1 MGAVILTILKII
13 GITLAVLVGLILLI
27 VLLVGFVPVRYKAAA
42 EYPAEGTLKA
52 DVISQRKREAL
63 KNKVKTVDLEEGE
76 TPEKEKKHLEVK
88 ADAVVSWLLHIVHVR
103 YSLDSTGSIM
113 TVRLFGLFKIYS
125 NDPKSVKKKE
135 EKRKKKEEKKRKKAE
150 KQAAKEKAKKG
161 SLKEDKPEKTET
173 EEVKEIKALE
183 TEKEEVKNQEAK
195 SEEKKTDEEKS
206 ETVKS
211 GEGSKEETAEASET
225 DKDKAASE
233 EKDKDT
239 SDEWDAFDDDDEP
252 DDEPGEKKG
261 IVGKLKGIYGKLS
274 SIFKKI
280 KYVKDMKDDERVRSG
295 LSYGKKKLF
304 LIIKRVLPKKVKG
317 RVAFGMDDPATT
329 GYIMGGVCLFY
340 RHWRG
345 HFLVEPDFEKKRL
358 EADVNLKGR
367 IVLAMLVI
375 PAVKVWFNKDI
386 KHIRRRVDKL
396 KKM

>member
-27 VLLVGFVPVRYKAAA
+27 VLLVGFVPVRYKASA

-76 TPEKEKKHLEVK
+76 APEKEKKHLEIK

-113 TVRLFGLFKIYS
+113 TVRLFGFFKIYS

-135 EKRKKKEEKKRKKAE
+135 EKRKKKEEKKRRKEE
-150 KQAAKEKAKKG
+150 KQAAKERAKKG

-195 SEEKKTDEEKS
+195 SEEKKPNEEKS
-206 ETVKS
+206 GNV
-211 GEGSKEETAEASET
+211 KEEDGSTEDKAEKPEVSET
-225 DKDKAASE
+225 DKDKDSI
-233 EKDKDT
+233 DD
-239 SDEWDAFDDDDEP
+239 WDAFDDDEP
-252 DDEPGEKKG
+252 EEKKG
-261 IVGKLKGIYGKLS
+261 IIGKIKGIFGKIKGIFGKIS
-274 SIFKKI
+274 SIFKKLQ
-280 KYVKDMKDDERVRSG
+280 YVKDMKDDERVRSG

>member
-27 VLLVGFVPVRYKAAA
+27 VLLVGFVPVRYKASA

-76 TPEKEKKHLEVK
+76 APEKEKKHLEIK

-125 NDPKSVKKKE
+125 NDPESVRKKEEKKRKKE
-135 EKRKKKEEKKRKKAE
+135 EKRKKKEEKQRRKEE
-150 KQAAKEKAKKG
+150 KKAAKEKPQKD
-161 SLKEDKPEKTET
+161 SSKENKPVET
-173 EEVKEIKALE
+173 EEVKALE
-183 TEKEEVKNQEAK
+183 AEPEKAENQETDAK
-195 SEEKKTDEEKS
+195 VREPEEKKTREEKTGSLES
-206 ETVKS
+206 EDSVK
-211 GEGSKEETAEASET
+211 KEASET
-225 DKDKAASE
+225 DKDKAAS
-233 EKDKDT
+233 DDF
-239 SDEWDAFDDDDEP
+239 DAFDDDDEL
-252 DDEPGEKKG
+252 DDEEPKEKKG
-261 IVGKLKGIYGKLS
+261 IVGKIKGIYGKIS

-329 GYIMGGVCLFY
+329 GYIMGGACLFY

-345 HFLVEPDFEKKRL
+345 HFLLEPDFEKKRL

-386 KHIRRRVDKL
+386 KHIRRRVGKL

>member
-27 VLLVGFVPVRYKAAA
+27 VLLVGFVPVRYKASA
-42 EYPAEGTLKA
+42 EYPAEGTLKD
-52 DVISQRKREAL
+52 DVISLRKREAL
-63 KNKVKTVDLEEGE
+63 KNKVKAVDLEEGE
-76 TPEKEKKHLEVK
+76 TPRKEKKPLEIK

-125 NDPKSVKKKE
+125 NDPESV
-135 EKRKKKEEKKRKKAE
+135 RKKEEKKRKKEE
-150 KQAAKEKAKKG
+150 KQRRKEEKKAAKEKSRKD
-161 SLKEDKPEKTET
+161 SSEENKPAET
-173 EEVKEIKALE
+173 EEVKALE
-183 TEKEEVKNQEAK
+183 AEPEKAENPETDAK
-195 SEEKKTDEEKS
+195 EHEPEEKKTDEEKTGS
-206 ETVKS
+206 LESKDGVK
-211 GEGSKEETAEASET
+211 EEASET
-225 DKDKAASE
+225 DKDKAAS
-233 EKDKDT
+233 DDF
-239 SDEWDAFDDDDEP
+239 DAFDDDDEL
-252 DDEPGEKKG
+252 DDEEPKEKKG
-261 IVGKLKGIYGKLS
+261 IVGKIKGIYGKIS

-329 GYIMGGVCLFY
+329 GYIMGGACLFY

-345 HFLVEPDFEKKRL
+345 HFLLEPDFEKKRL

-386 KHIRRRVDKL
+386 KHIRRRVGKL